1 MNYLIGVCNF
11 TLDPGNLRA
20 FWRHLDSIN
29 DAWAAHSI
37 GWRHSLNAL
46 PWPLGLYGDDANIGL
61 INSPYSKVFG
71 LWMSVVLYR
80 PRSTRLSRFLLFSI
94 EQDKVVSV
102 EATIYPV
109 LELIKESCNRLT
121 RDGVHGIHCVVSE
134 VRGDQLFF
142 RYLFKHSSWWKSSS
156 VCFRCK
162 CNTSDLPYTNYDGW
176 QATART
182 TEAFI
187 EEELPEKKCH
197 SVCSF

>member
-1 MNYLIGVCNF
+1 M
-11 TLDPGNLRA
+11 TLETLERSGGT
-20 FWRHLDSIN
+20 WDSIN

-142 RYLFKHSSWWKSSS
+142 S
-156 VCFRCK
+156 
-162 CNTSDLPYTNYDGW
+162 LPL
-176 QATART
+176 QA
-182 TEAFI
+182 F
-187 EEELPEKKCH
+187 ELVEIILCLLQ
-197 SVCSF
+197 VQV